1 MRAAHPARPC
11 LRFRPLKNPRSG
23 LVAAQKVSHYVEKG
37 ACRKIR
43 DKARPAWQRR
53 AQRRRCDARKPH
65 ASRHKRLNV
74 LFSHPM
80 RRFGKTSSST
90 RSITNVSR
98 ESREFASCKNVLSGV
113 IWNSP
118 VEKRA
123 AVDAAFITKR
133 SGNYSMHSFSP
144 VDQSL
149 DRLLNQRHVT
159 QVPPRMLED
168 HD

>member
-1 MRAAHPARPC
+1 MPAQAIECTLLSPYA
-11 LRFRPLKNPRSG
+11 P
-23 LVAAQKVSHYVEKG
+23 
-37 ACRKIR
+37 I
-43 DKARPAWQRR
+43 WQ
-53 AQRRRCDARKPH
+53 D
-65 ASRHKRLNV
+65 V
-74 LFSHPM
+74 L
-80 RRFGKTSSST
+80 GT